1 MTLWLSLL
9 VAYVGFS
16 VNINGQIPVDP
27 NSCPG
32 DRHQAWLDTSVKD
45 SQNSRYCA
53 EGSPPGALNSV
64 TDPRDPYV
72 SLTTLAAP
80 KDARKAYER
89 AKKEM
94 GKKTPD
100 LAKAAGELERAV
112 GLYPAYAAAWHL
124 FGITRMVLG
133 ETARATEAFQRA
145 IAADA
150 NYDRPYLSLANLEL
164 SQSRFAE
171 AAALTDRL
179 IQLNPSLTEAHYF
192 RAWAHAYLGHRATAR
207 ESISTILK
215 RGEEERFPEVHA
227 LLAFF
232 YAAEGKADLAA
243 AEYRRLVELR
253 PNSAVADA
261 TRRELEERKAL
272 ELVK

>member
-27 NSCPG
+27 SSCPG

-45 SQNSRYCA
+45 SQNSLYCG

-94 GKKTPD
+94 GKKTPTSQRPPANSSGPSVCIRRTPPRGTCSESRGWSWVR
-100 LAKAAGELERAV
+100 LLEPRRPSSA
-112 GLYPAYAAAWHL
+112 PSR
-124 FGITRMVLG
+124 RMR
-133 ETARATEAFQRA
+133 TTTDPICHSPTWNSR
-145 IAADA
+145 
-150 NYDRPYLSLANLEL
+150 SLA
-164 SQSRFAE
+164 SPRQ
-171 AAALTDRL
+171 
-179 IQLNPSLTEAHYF
+179 
-192 RAWAHAYLGHRATAR
+192 
-207 ESISTILK
+207 
-215 RGEEERFPEVHA
+215 
-227 LLAFF
+227 
-232 YAAEGKADLAA
+232 
-243 AEYRRLVELR
+243 RR
-253 PNSAVADA
+253 
-261 TRRELEERKAL
+261 
-272 ELVK
+272 